1 MVIFLNLF
9 VSSPA
14 LSVYI
19 LVYFICISR
28 KVKLSLKFHCVFDRL
43 LLSSP
48 IIPDMLQTDSA
59 VTPLR
64 RAETMGRC
72 LENSPKVNVQKSI
85 SLDRHTLRPLN
96 LINGCNSTTN
106 LEIPYNPLIAVIDK
120 SNKIQVSSNIKKT

>member
-1 MVIFLNLF
+1 M
-9 VSSPA
+9 
-14 LSVYI
+14 
-19 LVYFICISR
+19 
-28 KVKLSLKFHCVFDRL
+28 KLSLKFHCVFDRL

-72 LENSPKVNVQKSI
+72 LENNSPKVNVQKSI

-96 LINGCNSTTN
+96 LINGCNSSTN

-120 SNKIQVSSNIKKT
+120 SNKIQVSSTIQRTIYPESILTIEQQLISMSFKDGFYHN